1 MSADLIDPQNIPQ
14 FTGDL
19 EQLGTDHMLLTGE
32 ALVFRQ
38 SGADVH
44 TRFQGLSACYTAPE
58 AEQLF
63 ATTAPVA
70 AKADEFADDLEKAA
84 AALSSYETEIQPL
97 VARLKSLKRRAETF
111 RQQIAGD
118 DDWREDDDNVQLNND
133 LVHDVNATTAAF
145 WLAEITCHNTITALV
160 GGSTLILEDGAQKR
174 LMERGTSTYGF
185 TADLLNQSGELP
197 WGSTVEKERHGLD
210 WLGHQVWEFGKGFV
224 VDGVWGTIRGL
235 GTLVGVDG
243 WDAAGEAWKGL
254 GKLATGV
261 LITAVP
267 VVGVAYWAMPEDK
280 LPSYLRDSRNTVKEA
295 GKALVAW
302 DQWGENPARAGGAVT
317 FNVLTTVF
325 TGGAGAAAKSGT
337 VARTVGA
344 LGKTARLVDPMTY
357 LGKAATFGTAK
368 VADLFAGLRGVH
380 AGAYDDILSGA
391 GRVQP
396 DGSVVRVADDM
407 PVIRDNVVE
416 WPDGTR
422 LNLDDGSVV
431 RADGTT
437 APAKVELSAADRDL
451 LERSLPHEEGAL
463 VGAGDR
469 AGAHAAGGTAAH
481 VGGDATGRAGGNTPA
496 SAHVGENTG
505 ARGTGT
511 VPARDTGGHATGGD
525 GPSGGGGNDG
535 GAIPGQHS
543 GTGGG
548 RTGGDGSGGSPSGS
562 RDSLDVE
569 REVMRRQV
577 ERANN
582 DPQWFKDHYREN
594 GYRRNRKAEGGY
606 GQAVPQLA
614 RNPFAPPQWIAAS
627 DMPPAIRESYV
638 RLDPIEGKAA
648 DLPDSTRD
656 YLDGQAAKRDA
667 AVTADKAAEDVL
679 KDAEKAYAA
688 NPTDELSAAR
698 DLADETH
705 SPLHGDANRQAELLG
720 EYAAERHAIPEHY
733 EGAVRLDDGA
743 FGNNRFDQAYRT
755 TDGRYVVVE
764 AKGSTTA
771 SLGTRKGHSGRLVTQ
786 GTREYFQTILDQMEL
801 RAERHEK
808 RAEKTGDQ
816 DLLKSAEAERKLAE
830 NLSTALKQ
838 GEVDYVLVKA
848 KPDGAAYAGYE
859 MLQFNITK

>member
-38 SGADVH
+38 SGSDVH

-70 AKADEFADDLEKAA
+70 AKADEFADDLEKVAV
-84 AALSSYETEIQPL
+84 ALSAYETEIQPL
-97 VARLKSLKRRAETF
+97 VAKLKSLKQRAETF

-133 LVHDVNATTAAF
+133 LVYDVNATSEAF
-145 WLAEITCHNTITALV
+145 WLAEIACHNGITALV
-160 GGSTLILEDGAQKR
+160 GGSTLILEDGAEKR
-174 LMERGTSTYGF
+174 LVERGTSTYGF
-185 TADLLNQSGELP
+185 TADLLNQSEELP
-197 WGSTVEKERHGLD
+197 WGKTVEKERHGLD

-224 VDGVWGTIRGL
+224 VDGVWATIQGL
-235 GTLVGVDG
+235 GTLVGFDG
-243 WDAAGEAWKGL
+243 FDAAGEAWKGL

-280 LPSYLRDSRNTVKEA
+280 LPSYLRDSRNAVKET

-302 DQWGENPARAGGAVT
+302 DQWGENPARASGAVT

-325 TGGAGAAAKSGT
+325 TGGAGAAAKSGA

-344 LGKTARLVDPMTY
+344 LGRTARLVDPMTY
-357 LGKAATFGTAK
+357 LGKAATFGTVK

-380 AGAYDDILSGA
+380 AGAYDGILAGA

-396 DGSVVRVADDM
+396 DGSVVRIADDT

-431 RADGTT
+431 RADGTA
-437 APAKVELSAADRDL
+437 APAKVELSAADREL

-469 AGAHAAGGTAAH
+469 AGAHAAGSTAAH
-481 VGGDATGRAGGNTPA
+481 VGGDTTGRAGGNTA
-496 SAHVGENTG
+496 ATAHTTDHAG
-505 ARGTGT
+505 ARSTDT
-511 VPARDTGGHATGGD
+511 VPARDTGGHTAGGD
-525 GPSGGGGNDG
+525 GTDG
-535 GAIPGQHS
+535 GRIPAQHG

-548 RTGGDGSGGSPSGS
+548 NGGGNGPDGSPSGS
-562 RDSLDVE
+562 SRDPLDHE
-569 REVMRRQV
+569 REIMRQQV

-594 GYRRNRKAEGGY
+594 GYRRDTTAEGGY
-606 GQAVPQLA
+606 GQAVPQITL
-614 RNPFAPPQWIAAS
+614 NPFAPPKWIAAS
-627 DMPPAIRESYV
+627 DMPPAIKEHYIRP
-638 RLDPIEGKAA
+638 DPIPGKVS
-648 DLPDSTRD
+648 DLPKETLD
-656 YLDGQAAKRDA
+656 YLNEQAAKRDA
-667 AVTADKAAEDVL
+667 AVQADNAAEGVL
-679 KDAEKAYAA
+679 TAAEKAYAA
-688 NPTDELSAAR
+688 NPTDELAAAR
-698 DLADETH
+698 DLADRTH
-705 SPLHGDANRQAELLG
+705 SPLHGDANRQSELLG

-743 FGNNRFDQAYRT
+743 FGNNRFDQVYRT

-764 AKGSTTA
+764 AKGSTRA

-786 GTREYFQTILDQMEL
+786 GTKEYFETILKEMERRANRRADNGSPDAA
-801 RAERHEK
+801 RAER
-808 RAEKTGDQ
+808 TLTM
-816 DLLKSAEAERKLAE
+816 DLR
-830 NLSTALKQ
+830 NAL
-838 GEVDYVLVKA
+838 GEGKVDYILVKA
-848 KPDGAAYAGYE
+848 DFNGSAYAGYQIR
-859 MLQFNITK
+859 QFDLTK

>member
-325 TGGAGAAAKSGT
+325 TGGAGAAAKSGA

-469 AGAHAAGGTAAH
+469 AGVHAAGNTAAH
-481 VGGDATGRAGGNTPA
+481 VGGDATGRAGGNTAA
-496 SAHVGENTG
+496 SAHVGEHTG
-505 ARGTGT
+505 ARGTDT
-511 VPARDTGGHATGGD
+511 VPARDTGGNSAGGD
-525 GPSGGGGNDG
+525 GPGGGGDGGTDG
-535 GAIPGQHS
+535 GAIPAQHD

-548 RTGGDGSGGSPSGS
+548 RTGGDGPGGSPPGS
-562 RDSLDVE
+562 RDPLDVE

-594 GYRRNRKAEGGY
+594 GYRRDTTAEGGY
-606 GQAVPQLA
+606 GQAVPQLTA
-614 RNPFAPPQWIAAS
+614 NPFAPPKWIAAS

-638 RLDPIEGKAA
+638 RPDPIEGKAA

-656 YLDGQAAKRDA
+656 YLDEQAAKRDT
-667 AVTADKAAEDVL
+667 AVKADKAAEDVL

-688 NPTDELSAAR
+688 NPTDELAAAR

-705 SPLHGDANRQAELLG
+705 SPLHGDANRQSELLG

-743 FGNNRFDQAYRT
+743 FGNNRFDQVYRT

-786 GTREYFQTILDQMEL
+786 GTKEYFETILEEMKKRADRNEKKGLFEQAA
-801 RAERHEK
+801 AERTLRK
-808 RAEKTGDQ
+808 
-816 DLLKSAEAERKLAE
+816 DLKG
-830 NLSTALKQ
+830 ALKE
-838 GEVDYVLVKA
+838 GNVEYVLVKA
-848 KPDGAAYAGYE
+848 KPDGAQYAGYE
-859 MLQFNITK
+859 MKQFDLTK

>member
-19 EQLGTDHMLLTGE
+19 EQLVTDHMLLTGE

-38 SGADVH
+38 SGSDVH

-70 AKADEFADDLEKAA
+70 AKADEFADDLEKVAV
-84 AALSSYETEIQPL
+84 ALSSYETEIQPL
-97 VARLKSLKRRAETF
+97 VAKLKSLKRRAETF
-111 RQQIAGD
+111 RHQIAGD

-133 LVHDVNATTAAF
+133 LVHDVNATTTAF
-145 WLAEITCHNTITALV
+145 WQAEITCHNKITALV
-160 GGSTLILEDGAQKR
+160 GGSTLILEDGAEKR

-185 TADLLNQSGELP
+185 TADLLNQSEELP
-197 WGSTVEKERHGLD
+197 WGKTVEKERHGLD

-267 VVGVAYWAMPEDK
+267 VVGVAYWMMPEDK
-280 LPSYLRDSRNTVKEA
+280 LPSYLRDSRNAVKET

-302 DQWGENPARAGGAVT
+302 DQWGENPTRASGAVT

-325 TGGAGAAAKSGT
+325 TGGAGAAAKSGA

-357 LGKAATFGTAK
+357 LGKAATFGTVK

-380 AGAYDDILSGA
+380 TGAYDVVLSGA

-396 DGSVVRVADDM
+396 DGSVVRVADDT

-431 RADGTT
+431 RADGTA

-481 VGGDATGRAGGNTPA
+481 VGGDATGRAGSNTA
-496 SAHVGENTG
+496 ATAHVGEHAG
-505 ARGTGT
+505 ARGTDA
-511 VPARDTGGHATGGD
+511 VPARDTGGHTTGGD
-525 GPSGGGGNDG
+525 GSAGGGGTDG
-535 GAIPGQHS
+535 GAIPAQHG

-548 RTGGDGSGGSPSGS
+548 RSGGSPSGS
-562 RDSLDVE
+562 RDPLDLE

-582 DPQWFKDHYREN
+582 DPEWFKDHYREN
-594 GYRRNRKAEGGY
+594 GYRRDTTAEGGY
-606 GQAVPQLA
+606 GQAVPQITA
-614 RNPFAPPQWIAAS
+614 NPFAPPKWIAAS
-627 DMPPAIRESYV
+627 DMPPAIKEDYIRP
-638 RLDPIEGKAA
+638 DPIPGKVS
-648 DLPDSTRD
+648 DLPKET
-656 YLDGQAAKRDA
+656 LDHLNEQAAKRDA
-667 AVTADKAAEDVL
+667 AVKADNAAERAL
-679 KDAEKAYAA
+679 KAAEKAYAA
-688 NPTDELSAAR
+688 NPTDELAAAR
-698 DLADETH
+698 DLADRTH

-720 EYAAERHAIPEHY
+720 EHAAERHAIPEHY
-733 EGAVRLDDGA
+733 KGAVRLDDGA
-743 FGNNRFDQAYRT
+743 FGNNRFDQVYRT

-771 SLGTRKGHSGRLVTQ
+771 SLGVRKGLSGRLVTQ
-786 GTREYFQTILDQMEL
+786 GTREYFRTILDQMEI
-801 RAERHEK
+801 RAERNEK
-808 RAEKTGDQ
+808 KAEKTGDQ
-816 DLLKSAEAERKLAE
+816 GLFKAAKAERKLAE
-830 NLSTALKQ
+830 NLSAALKR

-848 KPDGAAYAGYE
+848 KPDGAEYAGYE
-859 MLQFNITK
+859 MLQFDITK

>member
-44 TRFQGLSACYTAPE
+44 SRFQGLSACYTAPE

-70 AKADEFADDLEKAA
+70 AKADEFADDLEKVAT
-84 AALSSYETEIQPL
+84 ALSSYETEIQPL

-111 RQQIAGD
+111 RHQIAGD
-118 DDWREDDDNVQLNND
+118 DDWREDEDNVQLNND
-133 LVHDVNATTAAF
+133 LVHDVNAATAAF
-145 WLAEITCHNTITALV
+145 WLAEITCHNKITALV
-160 GGSTLILEDGAQKR
+160 GGSTLILEDGAEQR
-174 LMERGTSTYGF
+174 FMERGTSVYGF

-197 WGSTVEKERHGLD
+197 WGKTVEKERHGLD

-267 VVGVAYWAMPEDK
+267 VAGVAYWAMPEDK

-325 TGGAGAAAKSGT
+325 TGGAGAAARSGA

-357 LGKAATFGTAK
+357 LGKAAAFGTAK

-396 DGSVVRVADDM
+396 DGSVVRAVDDM

-451 LERSLPHEEGAL
+451 LEQNLRHEESVL
-463 VGAGDR
+463 VGAGDNVT
-469 AGAHAAGGTAAH
+469 AHGDFRPTASYAEPPPRDGGSSSPAAH
-481 VGGDATGRAGGNTPA
+481 
-496 SAHVGENTG
+496 
-505 ARGTGT
+505 
-511 VPARDTGGHATGGD
+511 
-525 GPSGGGGNDG
+525 GPSGEGRSSHSSDTWYDRSAHGSSSDHSSGD
-535 GAIPGQHS
+535 PQHS
-543 GTGGG
+543 GSTGTAPHGGPDGGG
-548 RTGGDGSGGSPSGS
+548 GGQRETQSDGNQPAVREWKASDDIVGTARGRTLLYPNYRHELSGVRGGSP
-562 RDSLDVE
+562 DT
-569 REVMRRQV
+569 
-577 ERANN
+577 
-582 DPQWFKDHYREN
+582 EN
-594 GYRRNRKAEGGY
+594 T
-606 GQAVPQLA
+606 V
-614 RNPFAPPQWIAAS
+614 I
-627 DMPPAIRESYV
+627 
-638 RLDPIEGKAA
+638 
-648 DLPDSTRD
+648 LP
-656 YLDGQAAKRDA
+656 G
-667 AVTADKAAEDVL
+667 DKAIG
-679 KDAEKAYAA
+679 
-688 NPTDELSAAR
+688 
-698 DLADETH
+698 
-705 SPLHGDANRQAELLG
+705 SPGHRGNR
-720 EYAAERHAIPEHY
+720 RWP
-733 EGAVRLDDGA
+733 
-743 FGNNRFDQAYRT
+743 
-755 TDGRYVVVE
+755 
-764 AKGSTTA
+764 ST
-771 SLGTRKGHSGRLVTQ
+771 L
-786 GTREYFQTILDQMEL
+786 
-801 RAERHEK
+801 
-808 RAEKTGDQ
+808 
-816 DLLKSAEAERKLAE
+816 
-830 NLSTALKQ
+830 
-838 GEVDYVLVKA
+838 
-848 KPDGAAYAGYE
+848 
-859 MLQFNITK
+859 